1 MPRKKP
7 DERIRLVPLLT
18 VDDVCA
24 LLGAKRQWVYDQI
37 AEGSL
42 IAIRTGRQY
51 RIHPDDLTTFI
62 EINRAA

>member
-1 MPRKKP
+1 MPRKP
-7 DERIRLVPLLT
+7 TVERLRLVPLLT
-18 VDDVCA
+18 VDEVCA

-51 RIHPDDLTTFI
+51 RIHPDDLTTFL
-62 EINRAA
+62 EMNRAA